1 MNNSQTMQDKY
12 SHLEVSVL
20 KLSEVKKDNEKDRL
34 DAEFFSKDFINAYQ
48 KVQSM
53 EHIYLK
59 ECLEILTDY
68 HANGSYEILNENV
81 KMQDE
86 KDYAYMIRSTDLEK
100 MDFENDVKYISEYA
114 YNFLTKTKVFG
125 GEVLINKIGSPGTTY
140 IVPNLNIPI
149 SLGMNLFMIRTNEKT
164 LRNTFL
170 YIFLNT
176 KLGKLIISRKING
189 AVPQTIDKEAI
200 RTLPIPIFPMPFQ
213 LEIEKL
219 VKDSHKALESS
230 KALYK
235 EAETLLYEA
244 LGLDSKNPFQSILN
258 THRKSSLCHCEGMCS
273 TTEKSKSPESK
284 IPKSTHQDISCIRPQ
299 YNKAS
304 PNYTIATLRES
315 FLKTGRLDA
324 EYYQSKYEKNEA
336 LLKSL
341 PHKRLHELVDIY
353 KSVEPGSN
361 FYKEKGLPFVRVSN
375 LSKFGLSQSEV
386 YLDSGDFTKEAL
398 QSLYPKKDDV
408 LLSKDGSVGIAYA
421 VENDLKCVLSGAI
434 LRLKIKDKTEITPKY
449 LSLVLNG
456 ISTQLQAQR
465 DCGGSIIA
473 HWRLEEIQ
481 NLLIP
486 LLDSKTQEAIESKIS
501 QSFALRAK
509 SKELLESAKQ
519 RVENAIHENQ

>member
-1 MNNSQTMQDKY
+1 MVLTRKQTLLILLVQGVLFLRNQDIKETFVDLGNNVFITQEIFNKLT
-12 SHLEVSVL
+12 L
-20 KLSEVKKDNEKDRL
+20 KLQEL
-34 DAEFFSKDFINAYQ
+34 DIIIPRVGTLGNAA
-48 KVQSM
+48 
-53 EHIYLK
+53 I
-59 ECLEILTDY
+59 I
-68 HANGSYEILNENV
+68 
-81 KMQDE
+81 
-86 KDYAYMIRSTDLEK
+86 
-100 MDFENDVKYISEYA
+100 
-114 YNFLTKTKVFG
+114 
-125 GEVLINKIGSPGTTY
+125 
-140 IVPNLNIPI
+140 
-149 SLGMNLFMIRTNEKT
+149 EKT
-164 LRNTFL
+164 HLPCSANQNLAVIRLKNEINPYFVTLFL
-170 YIFLNT
+170 CSFNGKQQIFRTSTGNVQQWLN
-176 KLGKLIISRKING
+176 L
-189 AVPQTIDKEAI
+189 ATIGRIK
-200 RTLPIPIFPMPFQ
+200 IPIFPMPFQ

-235 EAETLLYEA
+235 EAEALLYEA
-244 LGLDSKNPFQSILN
+244 LWLDSKNPLQSILN
-258 THRKSSLCHCEGMCS
+258 IHANRSSVIARNEMTKQSIDENLDCHADTSDHNDNMDSMDCHENPSGFS
-273 TTEKSKSPESK
+273 RNDK
-284 IPKSTHQDISCIRPQ
+284 I
-299 YNKAS
+299 AS

-353 KSVEPGSN
+353 KSIEPGSD

-375 LSKFGLSQSEV
+375 LSKFGVGKSEV
-386 YLDSGDFTKEAL
+386 YLDFEDFAKESL

-421 VENDLKCVLSGAI
+421 VENDLECVLSGAI
-434 LRLKIKDKTEITPKY
+434 LRLKIKDKAEIKPKY
-449 LSLVLNG
+449 LSLVLNA
-456 ISTQLQAQR
+456 ITTQLQAQR

-486 LLDSKTQEAIESKIS
+486 LLDSKTQEKIESKIS

>member
-1 MNNSQTMQDKY
+1 MIFLQTKYGQSQINRYY
-12 SHLEVSVL
+12 SGTSGQIEIYP
-20 KLSEVKKDNEKDRL
+20 
-34 DAEFFSKDFINAYQ
+34 KDFNYFI
-48 KVQSM
+48 
-53 EHIYLK
+53 
-59 ECLEILTDY
+59 
-68 HANGSYEILNENV
+68 
-81 KMQDE
+81 
-86 KDYAYMIRSTDLEK
+86 
-100 MDFENDVKYISEYA
+100 
-114 YNFLTKTKVFG
+114 
-125 GEVLINKIGSPGTTY
+125 
-140 IVPNLNIPI
+140 
-149 SLGMNLFMIRTNEKT
+149 
-164 LRNTFL
+164 
-170 YIFLNT
+170 
-176 KLGKLIISRKING
+176 
-189 AVPQTIDKEAI
+189 
-200 RTLPIPIFPMPFQ
+200 IPIFPMPFQ

-235 EAETLLYEA
+235 EAEALLYEA
-244 LGLDSKNPFQSILN
+244 LGLDSKNPLQSILN
-258 THRKSSLCHCEGMCS
+258 THCESSLCHCEGVCS

-284 IPKSTHQDISCIRPQ
+284 IPKSTHQDILDISPQ
-299 YNKAS
+299 YDKAS
-304 PNYTIATLRES
+304 QNYTIRTLANSLKES
-315 FLKTGRLDA
+315 GRLDA
-324 EYYQSKYEKNEA
+324 EYYQSKYEKNEV

-353 KSVEPGSN
+353 KSIEPGSD

-375 LSKFGLSQSEV
+375 LSKFGVGKSEV
-386 YLDSGDFTKEAL
+386 YLDFEDFAKESL

-421 VENDLKCVLSGAI
+421 VENDLECVLSGAI
-434 LRLKIKDKTEITPKY
+434 LRLRIKDKAEIKPKY
-449 LSLVLNG
+449 LSLVLNA
-456 ISTQLQAQR
+456 ITTQLQAQR